1 MEEFSNSAQR
11 LLTLIQQVA
20 SKPDNVSTS
29 QTWAEVF
36 GIDGTIAK
44 NDPHD
49 VNTKLHLV
57 RKEVDVIEADTAL
70 PVTLIKATDA
80 IEISSDIP
88 LDAKEAVKDFVR
100 DNWENFEDV
109 LSNLETL
116 SDLIGPLSDMG
127 VQVPERIM
135 EYMPI
140 LLEIFKSIGG

>member
-1 MEEFSNSAQR
+1 MAIKCGIRRNYAGFDSR
-11 LLTLIQQVA
+11 
-20 SKPDNVSTS
+20 S
-29 QTWAEVF
+29 Q
-36 GIDGTIAK
+36 
-44 NDPHD
+44 
-49 VNTKLHLV
+49 
-57 RKEVDVIEADTAL
+57 L